1 MLPGLLVALCR
12 RDGKS
17 MKEYWKPQAM
27 MTGSR
32 HEKSTWVNGA
42 SGKGGVGRAVGSG
55 GGLGDAPAMDEGWAE
70 VAPGWCDATEPHPA
84 RSPMSAAAT
93 NARITGKTTRLDG
106 GLRSEVSLS
115 TS

>member
-1 MLPGLLVALCR
+1 
-12 RDGKS
+12 
-17 MKEYWKPQAM
+17 

-42 SGKGGVGRAVGSG
+42 SGNGGGVRAVGNG
-55 GGLGDAPAMDEGWAE
+55 DGLGDAPAMDEGWAE
-70 VAPGWCDATEPHPA
+70 VAAGWCDATEPHPA

-93 NARITGKTTRLDG
+93 NARITFKTTKQGG

-115 TS
+115 SS